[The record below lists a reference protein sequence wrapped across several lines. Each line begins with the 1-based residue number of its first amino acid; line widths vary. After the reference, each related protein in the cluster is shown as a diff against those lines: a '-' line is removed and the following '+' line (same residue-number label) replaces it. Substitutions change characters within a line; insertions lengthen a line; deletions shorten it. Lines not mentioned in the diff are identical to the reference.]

1 MFTFCSSEFCNN
13 LFKTPY
19 LKKRKQKIHNK
30 KKGTDSIWFTQEHGS
45 FFLHGVSSFFFSKL
59 HPGATSGHFLDFVNR
74 ICIKKS
80 LEYWDYILL
89 YLLYTEKCNIYI
101 YTLIFIYL
109 LIWRERKRK
118 QRMLQSLR
126 YRMNL
131 ISIYSFTKRKGY
143 MSLANWIFVIILG
156 SFLLL
161 LLLLLLYLYL
171 YMFHLIYYK

>member
-1 MFTFCSSEFCNN
+1 MY
-13 LFKTPY
+13 KTPY

-45 FFLHGVSSFFFSKL
+45 FFLHGVSFFFRL
-59 HPGATSGHFLDFVNR
+59 FPAATWGHFLDFVNR

-156 SFLLL
+156 SILLLLLFLLL
-161 LLLLLLYLYL
+161 LLYLYLYL
-171 YMFHLIYYK
+171 YMFHLIYYR

>member
-1 MFTFCSSEFCNN
+1 MLTFCSSEFCNN

-45 FFLHGVSSFFFSKL
+45 FFLHGVSFFFRL
-59 HPGATSGHFLDFVNR
+59 FPAATWGHFLDFVNR

-101 YTLIFIYL
+101 YFDIYIFIDM
-109 LIWRERKRK
+109 KRK
-118 QRMLQSLR
+118 KKKTKNATIFEIPDELDLH
-126 YRMNL
+126 L
-131 ISIYSFTKRKGY
+131 FIY
-143 MSLANWIFVIILG
+143 
-156 SFLLL
+156 
-161 LLLLLLYLYL
+161 
-171 YMFHLIYYK
+171 